1 MMLLQFVW
9 FILARTGG
17 ILEWNP
23 ESMCWMP
30 SGRMFEAQN
39 VILCNAWPFIAVQHV
54 VMLRPAFVIAV
65 MVCDAY
71 RFVYASVCM
80 YSHVC

>member
-9 FILARTGG
+9 FILVHTAGV
-17 ILEWNP
+17 LAWNP
-23 ESMCWMP
+23 ESMCLMP
-30 SGRMFEAQN
+30 SVRMFEAEH
-39 VILCNAWPFIAVQHV
+39 VLLCTAWPFIAVQHV

-65 MVCDAY
+65 TVCDAY